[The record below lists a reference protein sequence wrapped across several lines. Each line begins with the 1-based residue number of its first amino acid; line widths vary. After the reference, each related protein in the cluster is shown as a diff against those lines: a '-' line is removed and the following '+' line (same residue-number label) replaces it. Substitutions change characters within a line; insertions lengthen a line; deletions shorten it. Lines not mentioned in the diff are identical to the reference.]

1 MDPGAGTAAGSAARG
16 RGAPVGAIRTLYL
29 IMWARPMRNVR
40 RGRHAAGFTL
50 IEVMVVVAILAIL
63 AAVVVPRIMD
73 EPAKARQARAA
84 QDIRAIESA
93 LDMYKLDNYRYP
105 TTDQGL
111 EALVERP
118 ESGPEPANYR
128 EGGYLRNVP
137 KDPWGNPY
145 QYLNPGRHG
154 EIDIYTYG
162 PDGRAGGSDDA
173 DVIGNWQ
180 LN

>member
-1 MDPGAGTAAGSAARG
+1 MQHLG
-16 RGAPVGAIRTLYL
+16 R
-29 IMWARPMRNVR
+29 R
-40 RGRHAAGFTL
+40 RQASGFTL

-73 EPAKARQARAA
+73 EPAKARRARAA

-93 LDMYKLDNYRYP
+93 LDMYKLDNYQYP

-118 ESGPEPANYR
+118 ESGPDAPNYR
-128 EGGYLRNVP
+128 DGGYLRNLP
-137 KDPWGNPY
+137 EDPWGNRY

-154 EIDIYTYG
+154 EIDVYSHG
-162 PDGRAGGSDDA
+162 PDGRSGSGRDD